1 MQATIGE
8 IAERVM
14 FVAPSTKCEYVYSI
28 FKETPEIEGVV
39 VCMDSRPV
47 GLVSKTKF
55 YQKLSTQY
63 GFDLFMKRKVEL
75 VMIPEPLVI
84 DHSVPITEASALAM
98 DRTQE
103 QLYDYVIVTKEDLLI
118 GTVSIRN
125 LLMKLAEEQ
134 ISIAR
139 YSNPL
144 TGLPGNFEIK
154 NALKKAMSSDQ
165 YTVLYIDINSF
176 KTFNDTFGFKTGDE
190 VIQATAAIMKDVIAA
205 SPMSSHSFIGHIGG
219 DDFIAVFPHH
229 NYQNICSA
237 ILERFDDYARS
248 FYSEEELKEGCIQ
261 AVNRMG
267 IPDSVPILGLSIAV
281 VLNTNTDFQTIEE
294 LSREAARLKKHCKSF
309 RKSVYLTLEDEKC
322 CQALEEYSSGSL
334 V

>member
-39 VCMDSRPV
+39 VCLDSRPV

-75 VMIPEPLVI
+75 VMIPDPLVI

-154 NALKKAMSSDQ
+154 NALKKALASEK

-176 KTFNDTFGFKTGDE
+176 KTFNDTFGFKIGDE
-190 VIQATAAIMKDVIAA
+190 VIQETAAILKDELAA
-205 SPMSSHSFIGHIGG
+205 GPMSSQSFIGHIGG

-229 NYQNICSA
+229 DYQNICKA
-237 ILERFDDYARS
+237 ILGRFDQYAHS

-267 IPDSVPILGLSIAV
+267 IQESIPLLGLSIAV
-281 VLNTNTDFQTIEE
+281 VQNTNMNFHTIEE
-294 LSREAARLKKHCKSF
+294 LSIEAARLKKRCKAF
-309 RKSVYLTLEDEKC
+309 RRSVYLTMEEKDT
-322 CQALEEYSSGSL
+322 CQ

>member
-1 MQATIGE
+1 MQVTIGDL
-8 IAERVM
+8 AEKVM
-14 FVAPSTKCEYVYSI
+14 FVAPSAKCEYVYSI

-39 VCMDSRPV
+39 VCLDSRPV

-75 VMIPEPLVI
+75 VMIADPLVI

-103 QLYDYVIVTKEDLLI
+103 QLYDYVIVTKEDLLV

-154 NALKKAMSSDQ
+154 NALKKALASEK

-176 KTFNDTFGFKTGDE
+176 KTFNDTFGFKIGDE
-190 VIQATAAIMKDVIAA
+190 VIQETAAILKDELDAGH
-205 SPMSSHSFIGHIGG
+205 MSSQSFIGHIGG
-219 DDFIAVFPHH
+219 DDFITVFPHH
-229 NYQNICSA
+229 DYQDICEA
-237 ILERFDDYARS
+237 ILGKFDDYARS

-267 IPDSVPILGLSIAV
+267 IPESIPLLGLSIAV
-281 VLNTNTDFQTIEE
+281 VQNTIINFHTIEE
-294 LSREAARLKKHCKSF
+294 LSIEAARLKKRCKSY
-309 RKSVYLTLEDEKC
+309 RRSVYLTMEEKGS
-322 CQALEEYSSGSL
+322 CQ